1 MRHERLQPPTATAG
15 SWIARVLAGIGAAAA
30 LVASFFLGALV
41 FITALGLFVLIAIGV
56 AIRIWW
62 LRRQFRE
69 QMQAWERAQQ
79 GVEGEVIEAE
89 YTVVERRERTPGERR

>member
-1 MRHERLQPPTATAG
+1 VG
-15 SWIARVLAGIGAAAA
+15 RVLAAAGAAAA

-41 FITALGLFVLIAIGV
+41 FLTALGLFVVVAVGV

-69 QMQAWERAQQ
+69 QMESWEREQ
-79 GVEGEVIEAE
+79 GASQGDVIEGE
-89 YTVVERRERTPGERR
+89 YRVVERRERSRGERR